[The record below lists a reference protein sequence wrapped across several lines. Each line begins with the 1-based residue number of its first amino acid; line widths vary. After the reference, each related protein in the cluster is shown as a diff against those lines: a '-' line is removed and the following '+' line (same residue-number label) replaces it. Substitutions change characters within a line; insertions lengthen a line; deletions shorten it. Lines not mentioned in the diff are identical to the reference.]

1 MFTFIPYGMQAM
13 AAVLFDF
20 IPYAMDGMTT
30 VMQEIISILISA
42 ITQLGQG
49 IGTGLTALVKAI
61 FLQTTEQG
69 VVSGLSVFGQVVL
82 IFAAL
87 SLAFGLVRWV
97 LSFITSLGS
106 FN

>member
-1 MFTFIPYGMQAM
+1 MVNFIPYAMQSI
-13 AAVLFDF
+13 AAVMLEF
-20 IPYAMDGMTT
+20 IPYAMDGIST
-30 VMQEIISILISA
+30 VMQEIITILISA

-49 IGTGLTALVKAI
+49 IGSGLTALVKAI
-61 FLQTTEQG
+61 FLATSEQG
-69 VVSGLSVFGQVVL
+69 AITGLSVFGQIVL

>member
-1 MFTFIPYGMQAM
+1 MFE
-13 AAVLFDF
+13 F

-42 ITQLGQG
+42 ITQLGEG
-49 IGTGLTALVKAI
+49 IGSGLTSLVKSI
-61 FLQTTEQG
+61 FLVTSEAGAVT
-69 VVSGLSVFGQVVL
+69 GLSVFGQIVL